1 MLCVDKYYI
10 PGYIYCVMLC
20 RRLFNNLKQLG
31 HATKITFAQGH
42 GYSREE
48 IQLMEKERQGL
59 VARLNSRVL
68 DDWHIPNHIHEGQA
82 FSYETEL
89 FSFVKRI
96 GCNSSYVSQKNRL
109 NGEESLFS
117 SALTVILSHP
127 STCPNSEISALKSEM
142 CVLGR
147 SQLSWYIMNYL
158 ASVFPKISS
167 DILYQLSVP
176 EMYFSPAKCFSMYK
190 QMCLHELI
198 RNRSEN
204 PITLE
209 EYSDAAGG
217 LFLAI
222 LLFDEQ
228 PYLSAPIFLQSC
240 ILNYYAQIDFRN
252 IVNYQS
258 LNEAENKLKEYL
270 SSSGNPEIRV
280 ISIDGED
287 THIPLYNIGIFIE
300 GECIANAA
308 ENSIE
313 NATIAA
319 CNAAI
324 TGFNFSERNYRA
336 SVNELDFSHISADL
350 LEKGKQIEE
359 KLHLLLDGVNLATA
373 ERECW
378 ENTDKRK
385 LLGNYD
391 SYMKLLGQAPKL
403 DTA

>member
-1 MLCVDKYYI
+1 MLY
-10 PGYIYCVMLC
+10 
-20 RRLFNNLKQLG
+20 RRLFTNLKQLG

-42 GYSREE
+42 GYSRDE

-68 DDWHIPNHIHEGQA
+68 DDWHIPNHIHVGQA

-96 GCNSSYVSQKNRL
+96 GCNSSYITEESRS
-109 NGEESLFS
+109 NGEDSLFS
-117 SALTVILSHP
+117 SALVVILSHP
-127 STCPNSEISALKSEM
+127 STCSNPEILKLKSEI
-142 CVLGR
+142 CNLGR
-147 SQLSWYIMNYL
+147 SQLSWYTMNYF

-167 DILYQLSVP
+167 EILYQLSVP
-176 EMYFSPAKCFSMYK
+176 EMSFSSAKCYSMYK

-209 EYSDAAGG
+209 EYSDVAGG

-252 IVNYQS
+252 IVNYQC
-258 LNEAENKLKEYL
+258 LNQAEGKLKEYL
-270 SSSGNPEIRV
+270 SSSKAPEIRV

-287 THIPLYNIGIFIE
+287 SNIPLYNIGIFVD

-313 NATIAA
+313 TATIAA

-324 TGFNFSERNYRA
+324 TGFNFSECNYRA
-336 SVNELDFSHISADL
+336 TVNELDFSNIPSEL
-350 LEKGKQIEE
+350 INKGREIEE
-359 KLHLLLDGVNLATA
+359 KLRLLLDGVNLATS
-373 ERECW
+373 EMESL
-378 ENTDKRK
+378 EITDQHKFAA
-385 LLGNYD
+385 NYD
-391 SYMKLLGQAPKL
+391 SYRKLIDLRQTKSQSTPEL
-403 DTA
+403 DKA